1 MTKAKEYMLKKTS
14 ALLNFKPNPARQ
26 AILVGLALVGIGIG
40 YGMGFVLKK
49 DTPATS
55 QKISTHETPAHAKDQ
70 NIQPKI
76 AEPQPVPKAKTIHP
90 EPHQSDDKPRAYEE
104 ALPKR
109 LVEYPAITIP
119 PIIETKSA
127 PNFVPIQQAPKSKAE
142 EPTSLLPKQPDA
154 TVVQLAQIGPDT
166 KKPHWLKNAL
176 PVNLSNK
183 PKIAIVL
190 DDMGVDQRRSR
201 IATQLKG
208 PLTLSY
214 LTYARDLAHQT
225 QQARTA
231 GHELMLHVPMEPS
244 SSDVDPGPN
253 VLLSGVPTSETIAA
267 LKWGL
272 EQFSGF
278 IGINNHM
285 GSRFTSNL
293 EGMRTVMQELK
304 KRELVFLDSVTS
316 GSTKGQIA
324 ANQIGVPFIARNIFL
339 DHIDDINEIKNRLS
353 DVKRLAKKQ
362 GYAIAIGHPRDATLK
377 ALKSWLEEND
387 MDNFQLVPISALIQ
401 LVSMPKIEA
410 IPSTQTKAQ

>member
-1 MTKAKEYMLKKTS
+1 M
-14 ALLNFKPNPARQ
+14 
-26 AILVGLALVGIGIG
+26 
-40 YGMGFVLKK
+40 
-49 DTPATS
+49 
-55 QKISTHETPAHAKDQ
+55 
-70 NIQPKI
+70 
-76 AEPQPVPKAKTIHP
+76 PQG
-90 EPHQSDDKPRAYEE
+90 
-104 ALPKR
+104 

-119 PIIETKSA
+119 PIIKTKSA

-154 TVVQLAQIGPDT
+154 AEVQLAQIGPDT
-166 KKPHWLKNAL
+166 EKPHWLKNAL

>member
-1 MTKAKEYMLKKTS
+1 MLKKTS

-26 AILVGLALVGIGIG
+26 AILVGLALFGIGIG
-40 YGMGFVLKK
+40 YGMGYVLKK
-49 DTPATS
+49 DTPTTS
-55 QKISTHETPAHAKDQ
+55 QKILNHETPAPATAQ

-76 AEPQPVPKAKTIHP
+76 VEPQPAPKAKIVHP
-90 EPHQSDDKPRAYEE
+90 EPHESEDKPRAYEE
-104 ALPKR
+104 ALPQGI
-109 LVEYPAITIP
+109 VEYPAITIP
-119 PIIETKSA
+119 PIIETKPA
-127 PNFVPIQQAPKSKAE
+127 TIVAPIQKTPQLKAE
-142 EPTSLLPKQPDA
+142 ESTSPLPKQLGSA
-154 TVVQLAQIGPDT
+154 VVQLARIEPDT
-166 KKPHWLKNAL
+166 EKPHWLKNAL

-225 QQARTA
+225 QKAREA

-253 VLLSGVPTSETIAA
+253 VLLSGVPSSETISA

-278 IGINNHM
+278 VGINNHM
-285 GSRFTSNL
+285 GSRFTSHL
-293 EGMRTVMQELK
+293 EGMRTVMRELK
-304 KRELVFLDSVTS
+304 KRELIFLDSVTS

-339 DHIDDINEIKNRLS
+339 DHIDDINEIKKRLS
-353 DVKRLAKKQ
+353 AVKRLAKKQ
-362 GYAIAIGHPRDATLK
+362 GYAVAIGHPRDATLK

-387 MDNFQLVPISALIQ
+387 MDNFQLVPVSALIK
-401 LVSMPKIEA
+401 LVSMPKIA
-410 IPSTQTKAQ
+410 TISSTQTKAQ